1 METRTLKNDGTL
13 SPKLAAGLLATRSRG
28 SMASPRADDCSF
40 DRDKTLLRTV
50 TTKGYG
56 VIVREGSECT
66 VHFSVHAPSEVSTS
80 AATAHSLGH
89 PPPLLPTTQNGE
101 VLLFD
106 SSVAHRGGI
115 TFVPGRTLHAE
126 ALERGVLG
134 LHPGSVADVV
144 CMDAAAGSDSELGI
158 VQPPL
163 PDALQQL
170 ARTKWEAELQAKAPP
185 LIAPRESLPPL
196 PPAAS
201 LSRWHVRVVSATE
214 GVIAME
220 LHGRWRLDW
229 CEESKAEAN
238 ALFKRGDAARANR
251 RYKKAMLDLEVPT
264 QWEADDNVRR
274 NQLRLSLH
282 LNVAACG
289 LRATD
294 AYGATRYL
302 DTISHASRVLEADP
316 TNVKALFRRGQ
327 AHLLRPNHI
336 NGLAL
341 ALEDLR
347 RAAELEP
354 GDTGVRSML
363 ARARA
368 QQKSLDQKDASM
380 FGRMLG

>member
-1 METRTLKNDGTL
+1 
-13 SPKLAAGLLATRSRG
+13 
-28 SMASPRADDCSF
+28 
-40 DRDKTLLRTV
+40 
-50 TTKGYG
+50 
-56 VIVREGSECT
+56 
-66 VHFSVHAPSEVSTS
+66 
-80 AATAHSLGH
+80 
-89 PPPLLPTTQNGE
+89 
-101 VLLFD
+101 
-106 SSVAHRGGI
+106 
-115 TFVPGRTLHAE
+115 
-126 ALERGVLG
+126 
-134 LHPGSVADVV
+134 
-144 CMDAAAGSDSELGI
+144 
-158 VQPPL
+158 
-163 PDALQQL
+163 
-170 ARTKWEAELQAKAPP
+170 
-185 LIAPRESLPPL
+185 
-196 PPAAS
+196 
-201 LSRWHVRVVSATE
+201 
-214 GVIAME
+214 
-220 LHGRWRLDW
+220 
-229 CEESKAEAN
+229 
-238 ALFKRGDAARANR
+238 
-251 RYKKAMLDLEVPT
+251 MLDLEVPT

>member
-1 METRTLKNDGTL
+1 
-13 SPKLAAGLLATRSRG
+13 
-28 SMASPRADDCSF
+28 
-40 DRDKTLLRTV
+40 
-50 TTKGYG
+50 
-56 VIVREGSECT
+56 
-66 VHFSVHAPSEVSTS
+66 
-80 AATAHSLGH
+80 
-89 PPPLLPTTQNGE
+89 
-101 VLLFD
+101 
-106 SSVAHRGGI
+106 
-115 TFVPGRTLHAE
+115 
-126 ALERGVLG
+126 
-134 LHPGSVADVV
+134 
-144 CMDAAAGSDSELGI
+144 
-158 VQPPL
+158 
-163 PDALQQL
+163 
-170 ARTKWEAELQAKAPP
+170 
-185 LIAPRESLPPL
+185 
-196 PPAAS
+196 
-201 LSRWHVRVVSATE
+201 
-214 GVIAME
+214 
-220 LHGRWRLDW
+220 
-229 CEESKAEAN
+229 
-238 ALFKRGDAARANR
+238 
-251 RYKKAMLDLEVPT
+251 MLDLEVPT

-294 AYGATRYL
+294 AFGETRYL